1 MFKAGNDEK
10 VKLQQTL
17 GKDEIISLVISGCE
31 HSKQMGQLE
40 QRTSS
45 RNVPG
50 VEPWGSEG
58 GWSRI

>member
-1 MFKAGNDEK
+1 MGVLGCGKGLAVLNSMFKAGNDEK

-40 QRTSS
+40 QRT
-45 RNVPG
+45 
-50 VEPWGSEG
+50 
-58 GWSRI
+58 